1 MKLDQLTP
9 EQRETLK
16 QELAAQEQAKKEAK
30 QKEIETYKILACD
43 AVDENFPVL
52 VDLAEKM
59 KASKSQVYDNF
70 AAIIASKGELY
81 GIKNGQQSHSF
92 TNEAGTKRVKI
103 GYNMLD
109 KYDDTA
115 EVGIT
120 KVREYVQ
127 SLANSP
133 ETEQLVGIILDL
145 LAKDSKGTLK
155 ASRIVTLKQYAEKSK
170 NNEFIDGVNIIIEA
184 YKPERSKMYIRA
196 EYRDT
201 LGKWVPVPSSI
212 TEC

>member
-1 MKLDQLTP
+1 MDLKDLTP
-9 EQRETLK
+9 QQRAALK
-16 QELAAQEQAKKEAK
+16 QELAAQEQADKEAK
-30 QKEIETYKILACD
+30 QNEIATYKTLACQ
-43 AVDENFPVL
+43 AVDENFPTL
-52 VDLAEKM
+52 VNLAAQM
-59 KASKSQVYDNF
+59 KACKSKVHENFASLIESKS
-70 AAIIASKGELY
+70 ELY
-81 GIKNGQQSHSF
+81 GIKDGQQSHSF

-145 LAKDSKGTLK
+145 LAKDSKGTPK

-170 NNEFIDGVNIIIEA
+170 NKEFIDGVNIIIEA

-201 LGKWVPVPSSI
+201 QGKWIPVPSSI

>member
-1 MKLDQLTP
+1 MDLKDLTP
-9 EQRETLK
+9 EQLAK
-16 QELAAQEQAKKEAK
+16 LAKDLAAKQQADKEAK
-30 QKEIETYKILACD
+30 QNEIATYKTLACE
-43 AVDENFPVL
+43 AVDENFLTL
-52 VDLAEKM
+52 VDLAIQM
-59 KASKSQVYDNF
+59 KASKSKVYENF
-70 AAIIASKGELY
+70 ASLIESKSELY
-81 GIKNGQQSHSF
+81 NTKCTQQSHTF
-92 TNEAGTKRVKI
+92 TNKDVTKRVKI

-115 EVGIT
+115 EVGII
-120 KVREYVQ
+120 KVKEYVQ

-145 LAKDSKGTLK
+145 LAKDSTGTLK
-155 ASRIVTLKQYAEKSK
+155 ASRIVTLKKYAEKS
-170 NNEFIDGVNIIIEA
+170 NSTEFTDGVNIIINA

-201 LGKWVPVPSSI
+201 QGKWIPVPSSI